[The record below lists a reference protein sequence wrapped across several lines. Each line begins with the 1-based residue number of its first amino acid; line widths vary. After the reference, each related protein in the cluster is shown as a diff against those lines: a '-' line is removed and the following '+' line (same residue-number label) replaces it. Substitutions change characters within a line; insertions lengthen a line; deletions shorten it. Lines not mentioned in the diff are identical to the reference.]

1 MSNTKVQKHKV
12 IFLMGPTAI
21 GKTQV
26 SLYLAKKLEAEIINC
41 DSMQIYR
48 QLNISSSKPSKKA
61 MKEITH
67 HLFDFISPSRT
78 YSAYQ
83 FALVARQ
90 KIKEITER
98 DKMPLFVGG
107 SGLYMKAVIDG
118 LFPDTKA
125 DFKLRKSL
133 NKISELVLFKRLKK
147 VDPECARVIHPHN
160 KRRIIRA
167 LEVYLK
173 NKKSFSYLKKNTK
186 SIENKY
192 IIKIFALSMEREA
205 LYERI
210 NRGVDEMFKRGL
222 LAEAKKL
229 FSQRISKTAR
239 TALGIRELFDY
250 LKGRTTLDEA
260 RHLIKRNSRR
270 YAKRQLTWF
279 RADKRITWIKIQPN
293 HKPQQ
298 IAKKIIK
305 KIS

>member
-1 MSNTKVQKHKV
+1 
-12 IFLMGPTAI
+12 MGPTAI
-21 GKTQV
+21 GKTQI
-26 SLYLAKKLEAEIINC
+26 SLCLAKKIKAEIINC

-48 QLNISSSKPSKKA
+48 QLNISSSKPPKKA
-61 MKEITH
+61 RKEIAH
-67 HLFDFISPSRT
+67 HLFDFVSPRRA

-83 FALVARQ
+83 FALAARQ

-98 DKMPLFVGG
+98 DKIPLFVGG
-107 SGLYMKAVIDG
+107 SGLYMKAIIDG

-125 DFKLRKSL
+125 DLKLRRSL
-133 NKISELVLFKRLKK
+133 NKISESDLFERLKK
-147 VDPECARVIHPHN
+147 VDPQSARVIHPHN

-167 LEVYLK
+167 LEVYIK
-173 NKKSFSYLKKNTK
+173 NKKTFSYLKKNTE

-192 IIKIFALSMEREA
+192 IIKIFALNMEREA

-210 NRGVDEMFKRGL
+210 NRRVDEMFKKGL

-229 FSQRISKTAR
+229 YSQRISKTAR

-250 LKGRTTLDEA
+250 LKGRASLEETRCLV
-260 RHLIKRNSRR
+260 KQNSRR

-293 HKPQQ
+293 YKPQQ
-298 IAKKIIK
+298 IVKKIIK
-305 KIS
+305 GIS

>member
-1 MSNTKVQKHKV
+1 
-12 IFLMGPTAI
+12 MGPTAI

-26 SLYLAKKLEAEIINC
+26 SLYLAKKIKAEIINC
-41 DSMQIYR
+41 DSMQIYK
-48 QLNISSSKPSKKA
+48 QLNISSSKPSKKVR
-61 MKEITH
+61 KEITH
-67 HLFDFISPSRT
+67 HLFDFISPRRT

-83 FALVARQ
+83 FATAARWE
-90 KIKEITER
+90 IKEITKR

-118 LFPDTKA
+118 LFPDEKA
-125 DFKLRKSL
+125 DLKLRKSL
-133 NKISELVLFKRLKK
+133 NKISKLSLFKRLKK

-167 LEVYLK
+167 LEIYIK
-173 NKKSFSYLKKNTK
+173 NKKLPSYLKKNTE

-192 IIKIFALSMEREA
+192 IIKIFALDMERKV

-210 NRGVDEMFKRGL
+210 NKRVDEMFKRGL

-229 FSQRISKTAR
+229 SSQRISRTAR

-250 LKGRTTLDEA
+250 LKGKMTLEEA
-260 RHLIKRNSRR
+260 RQLIKRNSRR

-279 RADKRITWIKIQPN
+279 RADKRITWIKIQPS

-305 KIS
+305 EIS